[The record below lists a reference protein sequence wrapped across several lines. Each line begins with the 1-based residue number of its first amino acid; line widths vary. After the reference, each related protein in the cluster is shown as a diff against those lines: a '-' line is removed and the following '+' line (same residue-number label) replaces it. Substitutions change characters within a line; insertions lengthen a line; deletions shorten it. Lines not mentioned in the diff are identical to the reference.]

1 MIGTTSYWLSQTVYS
16 DHLNHNFSFS
26 IVSKHAGSKARHADL
41 IEAANVP
48 AKGPRRKSRLDDDD
62 SYSAFERSSP
72 GPYNQFAPA
81 NVRFSLQGTFGE
93 EPSTVTISGDRYL
106 GIDRIDETSLALDAV
121 AARLHRAK
129 ARVAVFLDVCHA
141 GLAGRIQIASNSDAE
156 KRLITESGASMVI
169 FSASKGLQVSEESLK
184 AGGSLFSLALE
195 RILDRDRKA
204 YDLNGNGAISVS
216 ELYRGL
222 KSEVVDASAGRQI
235 PWLSRNLVVGDFNLF

>member
-1 MIGTTSYWLSQTVYS
+1 
-16 DHLNHNFSFS
+16 
-26 IVSKHAGSKARHADL
+26 
-41 IEAANVP
+41 
-48 AKGPRRKSRLDDDD
+48 
-62 SYSAFERSSP
+62 
-72 GPYNQFAPA
+72 
-81 NVRFSLQGTFGE
+81 
-93 EPSTVTISGDRYL
+93 
-106 GIDRIDETSLALDAV
+106 
-121 AARLHRAK
+121 
-129 ARVAVFLDVCHA
+129 
-141 GLAGRIQIASNSDAE
+141 
-156 KRLITESGASMVI
+156 MVI